1 MKIIRAT
8 VVLVFALFFLS
19 SRSGA
24 EQQTQELFGYLKNIE
39 KTPPIIRMLV
49 NSKERIFHWSPG
61 TTLFLDENGQ
71 EIEESSFLRQFKLST
86 ISVVLE
92 DSHVTQVARTFF

>member
-1 MKIIRAT
+1 MKIIRVT
-8 VVLVFALFFLS
+8 LVLVFALFFVS

-49 NSKERIFHWSPG
+49 NSKERVFHWSPG

-71 EIEESSFLRQFKLST
+71 EIPASSFLRKFKLST
-86 ISVVLE
+86 ISVFLE
-92 DSHVTQVARTFF
+92 DNRVTRVIRVFY